1 MEATVFPA
9 DGRQEQYTRGL
20 AHRWGGRGRRGGL
33 SAKSACPVI
42 TTNWGA
48 ATDVGLVRH
57 ENQDAFIAQ
66 MPLFV
71 VADGMGGHAAGALA
85 STLAVGEFSSLQA
98 AGVPTVEAVARSI
111 DDANCR
117 IRAEAAISSGADGM
131 GTTVV
136 GLALVSDHDQE
147 LWLVFNVGDSR
158 LYRLWED
165 NLTQITT
172 DHSEVQELVEAGAI
186 TSEAARRHPDRN
198 VITRAVGISDELVAD
213 FWLRQPEPGERFLL
227 STDGLTGEVADEDI
241 RRVLMAEA
249 DPSVAATRLVERAL
263 AMGGHDNVTAVV
275 VDVIA
280 AQELLGQEEGDT
292 ARSRPARGRDIP
304 PRQLEE
310 TEPVPLTLI
319 DSVPI
324 AVRGSVGHAGDIR
337 ADSGTPTPPPQAMID
352 EVPGD
357 GAPPRGG
364 QTVESD
370 RERKR

>member
-1 MEATVFPA
+1 M
-9 DGRQEQYTRGL
+9 
-20 AHRWGGRGRRGGL
+20 
-33 SAKSACPVI
+33 I